1 MIVHSLLFFNLKS
14 YNAICRPSLASR
26 AGICPYASNKL
37 PLVKGAV
44 TLSASTIYHSY
55 DKLGQ
60 TITPAQ
66 DGCDGPA

>member
-1 MIVHSLLFFNLKS
+1 MIVHSLLFLNLKS

-44 TLSASTIYHSY
+44 TLSASTIYHS
-55 DKLGQ
+55 
-60 TITPAQ
+60 
-66 DGCDGPA
+66 